1 MNATC
6 SIKHLRQHTREILD
20 LAEIGNEILITY
32 RGKKKAKVVPLSV
45 GNKTLKDSAFGIWAD
60 RKDVEK
66 NSKEYVQKIRKGR
79 YNDN

>member
-20 LAEIGNEILITY
+20 LAETGNEILITY

-45 GNKTLKDSAFGIWAD
+45 EKKTLQDTAFGIWAD
-60 RKDVEK
+60 RKDIEK

>member
-32 RGKKKAKVVPLSV
+32 RGKKKAKVVPLSI
-45 GNKTLKDSAFGIWAD
+45 GKKTLEDTAFGIWAD
-60 RKDVEK
+60 RKDIEK
-66 NSKEYVQKIRKGR
+66 DSKEYVFNIRKGR
-79 YNDN
+79 NNDN

>member
-20 LAEIGNEILITY
+20 LAETGNEILIIY
-32 RGKKKAKVVPLSV
+32 RGKKRLED
-45 GNKTLKDSAFGIWAD
+45 TAFGIWAD
-60 RKDVEK
+60 RKDIEK